1 MENSQARRNL
11 IARRRGEHR
20 HDHAQVLIGWRG
32 RVECHFDDVGG
43 RLANG
48 NAALVPAH
56 AAHLYEGLDDDSE
69 LLVIDVSLTDPFIDS
84 LELACEL
91 RFRDTLFQRPEILPL
106 DTQTLA
112 LLDFAATQL
121 EHDKA
126 QNNTLVSCQLVSL
139 FMTQLC
145 QLYRSS
151 RTQSLTL
158 TRLDTA
164 SLDRFIDNHL
174 AEPPTNAELA
184 RAMNL
189 SESHFYHLCQRKLG
203 MTPQQYQMNRR
214 LQHARRLLLGSRMP
228 LEALALEVGFAD
240 ASSFCRA
247 YKRRFNETP
256 GSVRR
261 LVPGYRADL
270 PHTDFIT
277 HPIA

>member
-1 MENSQARRNL
+1 MDCR
-11 IARRRGEHR
+11 
-20 HDHAQVLIGWRG
+20 
-32 RVECHFDDVGG
+32 FDDTGG
-43 RLANG
+43 RLASG
-48 NAALVPAH
+48 NAALVPAL
-56 AAHLYEGLDDDSE
+56 AAHLYEGLNDDSE
-69 LLVIDVSLTDPFIDS
+69 LLVIDVSLTDPFIES
-84 LELACEL
+84 LESACEL
-91 RFRDTLFQRPEILPL
+91 RFRDTLFQRPEILSL
-106 DTQTLA
+106 DEQTLP

-121 EHDKA
+121 ERSKA
-126 QNNTLVSCQLVSL
+126 QNNTLVNCQLVSL

-151 RTQSLTL
+151 PTQPLTW
-158 TRLDTA
+158 TRLDIA
-164 SLDRFIDNHL
+164 SLNRFIDKRL

-214 LQHARRLLLGSRMP
+214 LQHARCLLLGSRMP

-261 LVPGYRADL
+261 LAQG
-270 PHTDFIT
+270 
-277 HPIA
+277 